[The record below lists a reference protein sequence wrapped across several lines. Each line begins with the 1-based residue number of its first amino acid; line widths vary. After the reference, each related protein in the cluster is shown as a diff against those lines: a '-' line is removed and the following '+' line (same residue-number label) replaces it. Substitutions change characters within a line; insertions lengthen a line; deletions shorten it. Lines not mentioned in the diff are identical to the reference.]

1 MFSRTSAYGLEQTDH
16 ITVTPVGTNPG
27 DSNGPISKW
36 LRSMWRPLSAVTYL
50 AICIFD
56 FIVAPYF
63 VQAQPHD
70 LAEIFRYVL
79 QMPVEQQSE
88 ALAIMYAKG
97 QWQSLTLQGGGL
109 FHIAFGAILGAAAW
123 TRGMEKREAV
133 VVENAMGVHVPRVPT
148 VESPTKTTKKKGK

>member
-1 MFSRTSAYGLEQTDH
+1 MARSRTTAIEREQIDN
-16 ITVTPVGTNPG
+16 ITVTPIAPNPG

-50 AICIFD
+50 SICIFD
-56 FIVAPYF
+56 FIVAPYLI
-63 VQAQPHD
+63 QAQPND

-79 QMPVEQQSE
+79 QMPIEQQSE

-97 QWQSLTLQGGGL
+97 QWSSLTLQGGGL

-133 VVENAMGVHVPRVPT
+133 VIDRASGI
-148 VESPTKTTKKKGK
+148 

>member
-1 MFSRTSAYGLEQTDH
+1 MARSRTTAIESEQIDN
-16 ITVTPVGTNPG
+16 ITVTPINNPN
-27 DSNGPISKW
+27 DSNGPVTKW

-50 AICIFD
+50 SICIFD
-56 FIVAPYF
+56 FIIAPYF

-79 QMPVEQQSE
+79 QMPTEQQSE
-88 ALAIMYAKG
+88 ALAIMYTKG
-97 QWQSLTLQGGGL
+97 QWNSLTLQGGGL

-133 VVENAMGVHVPRVPT
+133 VVERASGI
-148 VESPTKTTKKKGK
+148 

>member
-1 MFSRTSAYGLEQTDH
+1 MARSSTVAIEREQIDN
-16 ITVTPVGTNPG
+16 ITVTPVNNNQNN
-27 DSNGPISKW
+27 SNGPISKW

-56 FIVAPYF
+56 FIVAPYLI
-63 VQAQPHD
+63 QAQPHN
-70 LAEIFRYVL
+70 LAEIFQYVL
-79 QMPVEQQSE
+79 QMPTEQQSE

-97 QWQSLTLQGGGL
+97 QWSSLTLQGGGL

-133 VVENAMGVHVPRVPT
+133 VVDRASGI
-148 VESPTKTTKKKGK
+148 

>member
-1 MFSRTSAYGLEQTDH
+1 MGSFRSTIVDREHSDH
-16 ITVTPVGTNPG
+16 ITVTPVNNNQNN
-27 DSNGPISKW
+27 SNGPISRW

-50 AICIFD
+50 SICIFD
-56 FIVAPYF
+56 FIIAPYF

-70 LAEIFRYVL
+70 LAEIFKYVL

-97 QWQSLTLQGGGL
+97 QWQSLTLQGSGI

-123 TRGMEKREAV
+123 TRGMEKRESV
-133 VVENAMGVHVPRVPT
+133 VIERATGV
-148 VESPTKTTKKKGK
+148 

>member
-1 MFSRTSAYGLEQTDH
+1 MARSSTVAIEREQIDN
-16 ITVTPVGTNPG
+16 ITVTPVNNNQNN
-27 DSNGPISKW
+27 SNGPISKW

-56 FIVAPYF
+56 FIVAPYLI
-63 VQAQPHD
+63 QAQPND

-79 QMPVEQQSE
+79 QMPTEQQSE

-97 QWQSLTLQGGGL
+97 QWSSLTLQGGGL

-133 VVENAMGVHVPRVPT
+133 VVERASGI
-148 VESPTKTTKKKGK
+148 

>member
-1 MFSRTSAYGLEQTDH
+1 MPRRTVADREVSVSEHLEVKP
-16 ITVTPVGTNPG
+16 IAPVAG
-27 DSNGPISKW
+27 DAHGPVAKW
-36 LRSMWRPLSAVTYL
+36 LRSMWRPLAAVTYL

-70 LAEIFRYVL
+70 LAEIFKYVL

-88 ALAIMYAKG
+88 ALNIMMNKG
-97 QWQSLTLQGGGL
+97 DWQSLTLQGGGL

-123 TRGMEKREAV
+123 TRGMEKRERVAV
-133 VVENAMGVHVPRVPT
+133 EKA
-148 VESPTKTTKKKGK
+148 SSF

>member
-1 MFSRTSAYGLEQTDH
+1 MARSSTVAIEREQIDN
-16 ITVTPVGTNPG
+16 ITVTPVNNNQNN
-27 DSNGPISKW
+27 SNGPISKW

-56 FIVAPYF
+56 FIVAPYLI
-63 VQAQPHD
+63 QAQPHD

-79 QMPVEQQSE
+79 QMPTEQQSE

-97 QWQSLTLQGGGL
+97 QWSSLTLQGGGL

-123 TRGMEKREAV
+123 TRGMEKREAIV
-133 VVENAMGVHVPRVPT
+133 VDRASGI
-148 VESPTKTTKKKGK
+148 

>member
-1 MFSRTSAYGLEQTDH
+1 MGSIRSTIVDREHSDH
-16 ITVTPVGTNPG
+16 ITVTPVNNNQNN
-27 DSNGPISKW
+27 SNGPISRW

-50 AICIFD
+50 SICIFD
-56 FIVAPYF
+56 FIIAPYF

-70 LAEIFRYVL
+70 LAEIFKYVL

-97 QWQSLTLQGGGL
+97 QWQSLTLQGSGI

-123 TRGMEKREAV
+123 TRGMEKRESV
-133 VVENAMGVHVPRVPT
+133 VIERATGV
-148 VESPTKTTKKKGK
+148 

>member
-1 MFSRTSAYGLEQTDH
+1 MARSSTVAIEREQIDN
-16 ITVTPVGTNPG
+16 ITVTPVNNNQNN
-27 DSNGPISKW
+27 SNGPISKW

-56 FIVAPYF
+56 FIVAPYLI
-63 VQAQPHD
+63 QAQPHN
-70 LAEIFRYVL
+70 LAEIFQYVL
-79 QMPVEQQSE
+79 QMPTEQQSE

-97 QWQSLTLQGGGL
+97 QWSSLTLQGGGL

-133 VVENAMGVHVPRVPT
+133 VVERASGI
-148 VESPTKTTKKKGK
+148 